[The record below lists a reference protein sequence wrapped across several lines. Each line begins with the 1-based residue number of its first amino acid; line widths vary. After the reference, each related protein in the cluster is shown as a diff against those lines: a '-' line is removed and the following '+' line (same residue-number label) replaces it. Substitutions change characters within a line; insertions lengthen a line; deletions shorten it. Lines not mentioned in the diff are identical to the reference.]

1 MSVSSAGPLPPLS
14 SVMADLS
21 PERDR
26 ALRTARALIDLGH
39 DKQSVLA
46 NPAIPTE
53 HRDWVAA
60 EINEEANRTLERARV
75 IAGPDADDRWLSG
88 IDRSDWYYWKTLR
101 TYLLIEKNRSPEV
114 LASLDDASDQVLR
127 RLKPPTQ
134 AEFDVRGLVL
144 GYVQSGKTAN
154 FTALIAKAADVG
166 YRLVVVFS
174 GIDKGLR
181 RQTQLRL
188 NRELTGY
195 PHNPKGAVRFP
206 PVGKQWHQFSTDDLD
221 GDFHPGRAN
230 AAALQGSQPVLIVV
244 KKNGAVL
251 RRLRTWFLSATEDV
265 RRNLPALFIDDEA
278 DQASV
283 DTRGSYQT
291 EGEFDPTDPEYEPP
305 AVINGLIRELVQIF
319 SRRAY
324 VAYTATPFANILI
337 PHDTYDGKAGED
349 LYPKDFFIDLPKPT
363 GYFGTEEF
371 FGRFDPATDEDIKG
385 LNVLR
390 KVPDEQVAALMQNN
404 ELVPT
409 LEQAIVAFAL
419 GGAARAVRGKAQ
431 DPCTMLVHTSQ
442 KIADQGP
449 TKRLV
454 EQRFREIRDEW
465 RYDRKGGI
473 RERFRS
479 LWETDFVRTSESVSG
494 APVHTFQEVEEAIG
508 PFLDAV
514 SVREINSDKGE
525 VLDYELEPNLKA
537 IAIGGNKLS
546 RGLTLEGLLVSYFAR
561 RSPQY
566 DTLLQMCRW
575 YGYRGGYQD
584 LTRIYTTGTLAG
596 WFADLALVEH
606 RLRQDIEQYEHV
618 PGLRPYDVGVRILQ
632 HPSMQVTSALKSRFT
647 TSTRISQSYSGSL
660 EQTFKFPLNNPERL
674 AVLAES
680 NRLAATRFLGKLGT
694 PSAQESVGPI
704 WSDVKAAEVVDF
716 LRAYGV
722 DPEVGGLAPEL
733 MAAWIE
739 RQNVEGDLVN
749 WTVVIRGRDKESK
762 PLGAASWLPPS
773 AGKAWNI
780 SRTRIAGSNSLGVI
794 TTPGDEEFGLTK
806 EELDRARQK
815 LASGEVKDRNVAAR
829 RSRHSS
835 CALLLLY
842 PISRYSGHEDGGP
855 RGSREKLFEDPKGP
869 LARDLIGLA
878 VSFPPTKKAGPA
890 EAYLEG
896 TAKWQP
902 VLG

>member
-1 MSVSSAGPLPPLS
+1 
-14 SVMADLS
+14 MADLT
-21 PERDR
+21 PEQDQ

-39 DKQSVLA
+39 PPESAIA
-46 NPAIPTE
+46 NPVIPAGLRE
-53 HRDWVAA
+53 WIAA
-60 EINEEANRTLERARV
+60 KIQEESNRTYERARV
-75 IAGPDADDRWLSG
+75 IVGPDADDNWLSG
-88 IDRSDWYYWKTLR
+88 LDRSGWYYWKTLR
-101 TYLLIEKNRSPEV
+101 TYLLLEKNRSKDV
-114 LASLDDASDQVLR
+114 VASLDDVSDQVLR
-127 RLKPPTQ
+127 HLKPPTQ
-134 AEFDVRGLVL
+134 SEFDVRGLVL

-166 YRLVVVFS
+166 YRLIVVFS

-195 PHNPKGAVRFP
+195 PNNPKGAVRFP

-244 KKNGAVL
+244 KKNSAVL
-251 RRLRTWFLSATEDV
+251 RRLRTWFNSSTEDV
-265 RRNLPALFIDDEA
+265 RRNLPTLFIDDEA

-291 EGEFDPTDPEYEPP
+291 EGEFDPTDPDYEPP
-305 AVINGLIRELVQIF
+305 AVINGLIRELVQVF

-349 LYPKDFFIDLPKPT
+349 LYPKDFFIDLPKPA

-371 FGRFDPATDEDIKG
+371 FGRFDPATDEEVKG

-390 KVPDEQVAALMQNN
+390 TVPDEQVAALMQNN
-404 ELVPT
+404 ELVAT
-409 LEQAIVAFAL
+409 LEQGIMAFGL
-419 GGAARAVRGKAQ
+419 GGAARALRGKASE
-431 DPCTMLVHTSQ
+431 PCTMLVHTSQ

-454 EQRFREIRDEW
+454 EQHFRELRDEW

-473 RERFRS
+473 KERFQK
-479 LWETDFVRTSESVSG
+479 LWETDFVPTSKSVAG
-494 APVHTFQEVEEAIG
+494 APVHSFADIEGAIG

-525 VLDYELEPNLKA
+525 VLDYELEPSLKA

-561 RSPQY
+561 KSPQY

-606 RLRQDIEQYEHV
+606 RLRQDIEQYEKV
-618 PGLRPYDVGVRILQ
+618 PGLTPYDVGVRILQ

-660 EQTFKFPLNNPERL
+660 EQTFKFPLNSPERL
-674 AVLAES
+674 AVLAEK
-680 NRLAATRFLGKLGT
+680 NRQAATRFLTQLGAPT
-694 PSAQESVGPI
+694 TKETVGPL
-704 WSDVKAAEVVDF
+704 WADVTAAQVVAF
-716 LRAYGV
+716 LRSYGV

-733 MAAWIE
+733 MAGWIE

-749 WTVVIRGRDKESK
+749 WTVVVRGRDKEGK
-762 PLGAASWLPPS
+762 KLGAANWLPPA
-773 AGKAWNI
+773 AGKAWNL

-794 TTPGDEEFGLTK
+794 TTPGDEEFGLTP
-806 EELDRARQK
+806 EELDQAKQK
-815 LASGEVKDRNVAAR
+815 VASGAVKDRNVAAR
-829 RSRHSS
+829 RSRRSS
-835 CALLLLY
+835 CGLLLLY
-842 PISRYSGHEDGGP
+842 PISRYSGHDDGGP
-855 RGSREKLFEDPKGP
+855 QGTREKLFANPDDGQ
-869 LARDLIGLA
+869 ACDLIGLA
-878 VSFPPTKKAGPA
+878 ASFPVTKKAGPS

-896 TAKWQP
+896 TARWQP

>member
-1 MSVSSAGPLPPLS
+1 
-14 SVMADLS
+14 MADMS
-21 PERDR
+21 PEQDQ

-39 DKQSVLA
+39 PLDSVLTNA
-46 NPAIPTE
+46 VIPE
-53 HRDWVAA
+53 HLREWVS
-60 EINEEANRTLERARV
+60 ERIGEESNRTYERARV
-75 IAGPDADDRWLSG
+75 IAGPGTDENWLSG
-88 IDRSDWYYWKTLR
+88 VDRSDWYYWKTLR
-101 TYLLIEKNRSPEV
+101 TYLLVEKNRSKDV
-114 LASLDDASDQVLR
+114 VASLDEASDQVLR
-127 RLKPPTQ
+127 RLKPPTH
-134 AEFDVRGLVL
+134 AEFNVRGLVL

-154 FTALIAKAADVG
+154 FTALIAKAVDVG

-195 PHNPKGAVRFP
+195 PHNPQGAVRFP

-251 RRLRTWFLSATEDV
+251 RRLRTWFLSSTEDV

-291 EGEFDPTDPEYEPP
+291 EEEFDPTDPDYEPP
-305 AVINGLIRELVQIF
+305 AVINGLIRELVQVF
-319 SRRAY
+319 SRSAY

-337 PHDTYDGKAGED
+337 PHNAYDGRAGDD
-349 LYPKDFFIDLPKPT
+349 LYPKDFFIDLPKPV

-371 FGRFDPATDEDIKG
+371 FGRFDPATDEEVKG

-390 KVPDEQVAALMQNN
+390 KVPDEQVVALMQNN

-409 LEQAIVAFAL
+409 LAEAIVAFAL
-419 GGAARAVRGKAQ
+419 GGAARAVRGKAGE
-431 DPCTMLVHTSQ
+431 PCTMLVHTSQ
-442 KIADQGP
+442 RIADQGP
-449 TKRLV
+449 TKQLI
-454 EQRFREIRDEW
+454 EQRFRELRDEW

-473 RERFRS
+473 RERFKA
-479 LWETDFVRTSESVSG
+479 LWEADFVPTSEGIAG
-494 APVHTFQEVEEAIG
+494 APINSFDDIEGAIG

-514 SVREINSDKGE
+514 SVREINSDKGD
-525 VLDYELEPNLKA
+525 VLDYELEPSLKA

-575 YGYRGGYQD
+575 YGYRGGYED
-584 LTRIYTTGTLAG
+584 LTRIYTTADLAG
-596 WFADLALVEH
+596 WFTDLALVEH
-606 RLRQDIEQYEHV
+606 RLRQDIEQYEHI

-660 EQTFKFPLNNPERL
+660 EQTFKFPLNNPKRL
-674 AVLAES
+674 AVLCES
-680 NRLAATRFLGKLGT
+680 NRQATLRFLTKLKS
-694 PSAQESVGPI
+694 PSRRESVGPLWTDI
-704 WSDVKAAEVVDF
+704 AASQIVEF
-716 LRAYGV
+716 LRSYEV
-722 DPEVGGLAPEL
+722 DREAGGLSPEL

-749 WTVVIRGRDKESK
+749 WTVLVRGRDKEKSE
-762 PLGAASWLPPS
+762 LGAATWLPS
-773 AGKAWNI
+773 AAGTAWNL

-794 TTPGDEEFGLTK
+794 TTPGDEEYGLTPK
-806 EELDRARQK
+806 ELEQARQK
-815 LASGEVKDRNVAAR
+815 VASGEVKDRNVAAR
-829 RSRHSS
+829 RSRSSS

-842 PISRYSGHEDGGP
+842 PISRYSGYE
-855 RGSREKLFEDPKGP
+855 RERKEGLREPLFEHPDD
-869 LARDLIGLA
+869 AEACDLIGLA
-878 VSFPPTKKAGPA
+878 VSFPPTKKAGPT

-902 VLG
+902 VLP

>member
-1 MSVSSAGPLPPLS
+1 MS
-14 SVMADLS
+14 DLS
-21 PERDR
+21 PEQDQ
-26 ALRTARALIDLGH
+26 ALRTARVLLDLGH
-39 DKQSVLA
+39 PPESVIA
-46 NPAIPTE
+46 NPLIPATLQS
-53 HRDWVAA
+53 WVA
-60 EINEEANRTLERARV
+60 ERIREEGNRTFERARV
-75 IAGPDADDRWLSG
+75 IAGPDGDDNWLSG
-88 IDRSDWYYWKTLR
+88 LDRSDWYYWKALR
-101 TYLLIEKNRSPEV
+101 TYLLAEKNRSKDV
-114 LASLDDASDQVLR
+114 VASLDDASDQVLR
-127 RLKPPTQ
+127 HLKPPST

-154 FTALIAKAADVG
+154 FTALVAKAVDTG

-206 PVGKQWHQFSTDDLD
+206 PVGRQWHQFTTDDLD

-251 RRLRTWFLSATEDV
+251 RRLRSWFLSAPEDV
-265 RRNLPALFIDDEA
+265 RRNLPAIFIDDEA

-291 EGEFDPTDPEYEPP
+291 EDQFDPTDPDYEPP
-305 AVINGLIRELVQIF
+305 AVINGLIRELIQVF

-337 PHDTYDGKAGED
+337 PHDTYDGKVGED
-349 LYPKDFFIDLPKPT
+349 LYPKDFFVDLPKPK

-371 FGRFDPATDEDIKG
+371 FGRFDPATDEEADG
-385 LNVLR
+385 LGVLR
-390 KVPDEQVAALMQNN
+390 NVPDEQVATLIQNDQM
-404 ELVPT
+404 VST
-409 LEQAIVAFAL
+409 LEEAIFAFAL
-419 GGAARAVRGKAQ
+419 GGAARALRGKP
-431 DPCTMLVHTSQ
+431 DEPCTMLVHTSQ
-442 KIADQGP
+442 KIAEQAP

-454 EQRFREIRDEW
+454 EQRFREVRDEW

-473 RERFRS
+473 RARFKD
-479 LWETDFVRTSESVSG
+479 LWDTDFVFTSRSIPG
-494 APVHTFQEVEEAIG
+494 APAHHFEDVEPHIG
-508 PFLDAV
+508 PFLDAI

-525 VLDYELEPNLKA
+525 VLDYELEPRLKA

-575 YGYRGGYQD
+575 YGYRGGYAD

-596 WFADLALVEH
+596 WFADLALVEY
-606 RLRQDIEQYEHV
+606 RLRQDIRMYEHV
-618 PGLRPYDVGVRILQ
+618 PGLRPYDVGMRILQ

-660 EQTFKFPLNNPERL
+660 EQSFKFPLNSPERL
-674 AVLAES
+674 ALLSER
-680 NRLAATRFLGKLGT
+680 NRLACGALLSSLGKPT
-694 PSAQESVGPI
+694 STTAFGPL
-704 WSDVKAAEVVDF
+704 WSDLAASVVVNF
-716 LRAYGV
+716 LRSFDV
-722 DPEVGGLAPEL
+722 DPELGGLAPDL

-749 WTVVIRGRDKESK
+749 WTVAVRGRDKQNST
-762 PLGAASWLPPS
+762 LGAASWVPS
-773 AGKAWNI
+773 TAGKVWNL
-780 SRTRIAGSNSLGVI
+780 SRSRIVGSNSLGVI
-794 TTPGDEEFGLTK
+794 TTPGDEELGLTP
-806 EELDRARQK
+806 EELESAKRK
-815 LASGEVKDRNVAAR
+815 LAMGEVKDRNVAAR
-829 RSRHSS
+829 RSRHST
-835 CALLLLY
+835 CGLLLLY
-842 PISRYSGHEDGGP
+842 PISRFSGHDEGGVG
-855 RGSREKLFEDPKGP
+855 GSRERLFADPNDP
-869 LARDLIGLA
+869 LACDLIGIA
-878 VSFPPTKKAGPA
+878 VSFPQTKKAGPS

-896 TAKWQP
+896 TARWQP
-902 VLG
+902 MLG

>member
-1 MSVSSAGPLPPLS
+1 
-14 SVMADLS
+14 MADLS
-21 PERDR
+21 PEQDQ

-39 DKQSVLA
+39 PPDSVLA
-46 NPAIPTE
+46 NPAIPSSL
-53 HRDWVAA
+53 RDWVAA
-60 EINEEANRTLERARV
+60 KIGEESNRTYERARV
-75 IAGPDADDRWLSG
+75 IAGPSADDNWLSG
-88 IDRSDWYYWKTLR
+88 MDRSEWYYWKTLR
-101 TYLLIEKNRSPEV
+101 TYLLVEKNRSKDV
-114 LASLDDASDQVLR
+114 VASLDDVSDQVLR
-127 RLKPPTQ
+127 HLKPPTQ

-166 YRLVVVFS
+166 YRLIVVFS

-195 PHNPKGAVRFP
+195 PNNPRGAVRFP

-251 RRLRTWFLSATEDV
+251 RRLRTWFRSSTEDV
-265 RRNLPALFIDDEA
+265 RRNLPTLFIDDEA

-291 EGEFDPTDPEYEPP
+291 EGEFDPTDPDYEPP
-305 AVINGLIRELVQIF
+305 AVINGLIRELVQVF

-349 LYPKDFFIDLPKPT
+349 LYPKDFFIDLPKPS

-371 FGRFDPATDEDIKG
+371 FGRFDPATDEEVRG

-390 KVPDEQVAALMQNN
+390 SVPDEQVAALMQNN

-419 GGAARAVRGKAQ
+419 GGAARAVRDKAGE
-431 DPCTMLVHTSQ
+431 PCTMLVHTSQ
-442 KIADQGP
+442 KISDQVP

-454 EQRFREIRDEW
+454 EQRFRELRDEW
-465 RYDRKGGI
+465 RYDRNGGI
-473 RERFRS
+473 KERFKS
-479 LWETDFVRTSESVSG
+479 LWDSDFGPTSQSVAG
-494 APVHTFQEVEEAIG
+494 APVHTFAEIEGAIG

-514 SVREINSDKGE
+514 SVREINSDAGE
-525 VLDYELEPNLKA
+525 VLDYELEPSLKA

-561 RSPQY
+561 KSPQY

-606 RLRQDIEQYEHV
+606 RLRQDIEQYEKV
-618 PGLRPYDVGVRILQ
+618 PGLTPYDIGVRILQ

-660 EQTFKFPLNNPERL
+660 EQTFKFPLNSPERL
-674 AVLAES
+674 AVLAEK
-680 NRLAATRFLGKLGT
+680 NRQAAARFLTQLGSPT
-694 PSAQESVGPI
+694 AKETVGPL
-704 WSDVKAAEVVDF
+704 WADVAAAQVVAF
-716 LRAYGV
+716 LRSFGV
-722 DPEVGGLAPEL
+722 DPEVGGLAPDL
-733 MAAWIE
+733 MAGWIE
-739 RQNVEGDLVN
+739 RQNVDGDLVN
-749 WTVVIRGRDKESK
+749 WTVVVRGRAEQGKK
-762 PLGAASWLPPS
+762 LGAATWLPPA
-773 AGKAWNI
+773 AGTAWNL
-780 SRTRIAGSNSLGVI
+780 SRTRISGSNSLGVI
-794 TTPGDEEFGLTK
+794 TTPGDEEFGLTA
-806 EELDRARQK
+806 EELEQAK
-815 LASGEVKDRNVAAR
+815 KKVASGAVKDRNVAAR
-829 RSRHSS
+829 RSRGSS
-835 CALLLLY
+835 HGLLLLY
-842 PISRYSGHEDGGP
+842 PISRFSGHDDGGP
-855 RGSREKLFEDPKGP
+855 QGTREKLFANPED
-869 LARDLIGLA
+869 AQACDLIGLA
-878 VSFPPTKKAGPA
+878 VSFPVTKKAGPS